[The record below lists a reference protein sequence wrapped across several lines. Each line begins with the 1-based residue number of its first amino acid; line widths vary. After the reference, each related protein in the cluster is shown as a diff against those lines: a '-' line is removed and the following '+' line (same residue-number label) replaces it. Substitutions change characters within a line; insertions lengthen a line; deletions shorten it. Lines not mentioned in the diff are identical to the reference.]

1 MTLAPVEKIAPPNS
15 EGAIDDGAGEAM
27 ARAAVNLFRLW
38 GLTEAEA
45 ALLLGGIS
53 ERTYARWKKGEIGRL
68 SVDLKTRLSVLMGVH
83 KALRIIFTE
92 NARAYEWVRKS
103 NQHFGG
109 RRPLDIMLGGQL
121 TDLFRVRHY
130 LDAVRG

>member
-1 MTLAPVEKIAPPNS
+1 MNLVLIEKIAPPNS
-15 EGAIDDGAGEAM
+15 EEAIGDRAGEAM
-27 ARAAVNLFRLW
+27 ARAVVNLFRLW

-45 ALLLGGIS
+45 APLLGGIS
-53 ERTYARWKKGEIGRL
+53 ERTYARWKNGEIGRL

-92 NARAYEWVRKS
+92 NARAYEWVKKP
-103 NQHFGG
+103 NEHFGG

-121 TDLFRVRHY
+121 TDLSRVRHY
-130 LDAVRG
+130 LDAARG